1 MEQYQKDTHQVFRQR
16 TSTSVDRR
24 NREIQTRA
32 RLTDGS
38 SKTRLLDKEE
48 SELNATGVCDDVSE
62 RLIPE
67 SFKSFWI
74 KLVCTHGWL
83 RKSRGT
89 GQRKCHFDKSTGCKA
104 NVKAAVTWNDA
115 IGYKK
120 FMVRVT
126 AFDVVHNHKVSKA
139 LYDNHSSNRRIENPT
154 ILAFVDELQAA
165 GSKPKMIMQYLRKKT
180 GKNVTLRDVHNMVAK
195 MKEKR
200 RGGASTEER
209 LEMVLRGLCE
219 GRGNRASVYV
229 DDSKTAQTITLQTRQ
244 MHRWFKAFPEVLLID
259 ATHNTNDSRYK
270 LFSFMVNDV
279 FGHVSSCT
287 LIYWACNYS
296 YS

>member
-1 MEQYQKDTHQVFRQR
+1 MSSSESERDVPLDASWVCSPIAVEWHEDWVAFREYMEQYQKDTHQVFRQR

-180 GKNVTLRDVHNMVAK
+180 GTKLWVWIL
-195 MKEKR
+195 
-200 RGGASTEER
+200 
-209 LEMVLRGLCE
+209 VLRLKLT
-219 GRGNRASVYV
+219 SV
-229 DDSKTAQTITLQTRQ
+229 L
-244 MHRWFKAFPEVLLID
+244 
-259 ATHNTNDSRYK
+259 
-270 LFSFMVNDV
+270 
-279 FGHVSSCT
+279 
-287 LIYWACNYS
+287 
-296 YS
+296 